1 MAPFYFP
8 ALCSPWVAV
17 LACLAGLNPLS
28 AFSKPLDPKTC
39 SLDFHGSIL
48 GRRQES
54 LTCPPPIDE
63 ESAIDTGTWEPWKC
77 RPYCIEP
84 LPGDAPGPQFCV
96 YTFEP
101 FRGDQGLSVITMP
114 VLAASMVDALD
125 DSVVPPKLRDHLSS
139 SLAAEGS
146 SPAYVIKDIPGK
158 GKGLVA
164 RRQIRKWD
172 VVLVDYPVML
182 AHLGLFDVVGP
193 ELREDIL
200 DRALRQLPEEQQGE
214 ILSLARSTGGET
226 VEDILRTNI
235 FGVELGIE
243 IPHLGLLPIGS
254 RINHDCRP
262 NVFWRYSVRS
272 LTVEV
277 IAMRDIEPGEEITQ
291 SYVPLGLS
299 YEERKEDLKNW
310 GFTCT
315 CLLCASS
322 QKQRAASDENR
333 VRLQDIYH
341 ELNDSAAG
349 KSNLTI
355 NTIERLTEELESL
368 VAKENLEAQLLVHY
382 GAVARAYIRIGELDA
397 ARRYVELGEYLWVQY
412 AGEEDDYLA
421 GMHQLRHEL
430 NERERKATIDG
441 RS

>member
-1 MAPFYFP
+1 MAPFYFQS
-8 ALCSPWVAV
+8 LRSPWVAV
-17 LACLAGLNPLS
+17 LAFLAGLNPLS

-39 SLDFHGSIL
+39 SLDFHGSII

-125 DSVVPPKLRDHLSS
+125 DSVVPPKLRDHLPS

-164 RRQIRKWD
+164 QRQIRKWE

-254 RINHDCRP
+254 
-262 NVFWRYSVRS
+262 VS
-272 LTVEV
+272 
-277 IAMRDIEPGEEITQ
+277 
-291 SYVPLGLS
+291 
-299 YEERKEDLKNW
+299 
-310 GFTCT
+310 CT
-315 CLLCASS
+315 S
-322 QKQRAASDENR
+322 
-333 VRLQDIYH
+333 
-341 ELNDSAAG
+341 
-349 KSNLTI
+349 
-355 NTIERLTEELESL
+355 
-368 VAKENLEAQLLVHY
+368 
-382 GAVARAYIRIGELDA
+382 
-397 ARRYVELGEYLWVQY
+397 
-412 AGEEDDYLA
+412 
-421 GMHQLRHEL
+421 
-430 NERERKATIDG
+430 
-441 RS
+441 